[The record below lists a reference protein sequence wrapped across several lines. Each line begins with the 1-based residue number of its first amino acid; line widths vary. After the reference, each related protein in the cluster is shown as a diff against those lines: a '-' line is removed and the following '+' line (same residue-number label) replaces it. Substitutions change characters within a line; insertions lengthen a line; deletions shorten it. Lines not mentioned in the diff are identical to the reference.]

1 MKKELLALLAVGLS
15 GVSAGASATYNLMD
29 VPFTVDTLYHATVGP
44 GTTQTSLLFHNDA
57 TTIRAFYF
65 TFDVGTPYVRFS
77 GVCAGDRLAGNETV
91 SGMATRKS
99 KPGER
104 YFAGVN
110 GDFFYTGSN
119 SAGKTQRGA
128 SILGTTL
135 GSTVCNQTIYRAL
148 TNICQFVI
156 DTTGRFFIEQAVI
169 GGSVTDPRGAQ
180 APLAAFNAEAP
191 ANVVTIYN
199 DLYYGSTNEF
209 TDDMAEAELRLA
221 DGETLQLG
229 KKCRMVVTS
238 APSTGQ
244 DMLIAP
250 GHFVVHG
257 RGDACKQWVCGLQVG
272 DTVTVDSRV
281 SIGSENVVPVELLSG
296 WPKVVSGGATLDT
309 ESQWYDGATQQPR
322 GSIAY
327 GDGGKKLY
335 FLVVDGRSAISAG
348 VRLRQLGDIMRY
360 AGATEG
366 VNLDGG
372 GSATIYSCPLGV
384 INRPSDGVER
394 ADGNGFFAVCT
405 APDDSTVASIK
416 FVDWKMELPR
426 YGVCTPKFYGYNRY
440 GMLIDTDLKGVRLS
454 CPETIGHVRNDSVL
468 VADGEGCELLTASY
482 GNVTTSMPVT
492 VIGGTQL
499 AMRLDSVIND
509 GYRRY
514 AMEVTGTVGDNTIA
528 IDPSALTWSSSDQSV
543 ASVGAN
549 TGVVTGETDGET
561 VVTATVGDFTGQTR
575 VIVERPKARVM
586 PLDSVGGTGVWTIT
600 QNGGKDGKSEA
611 LQHGGLKYTF
621 TGKSSRSVYLKLTG
635 KLRVWS
641 MPDTLRVRL
650 NPGDV
655 QVKSMVFSLRVPGG
669 KAVNVTVT
677 PDTMPLNTETTY
689 SVPTSQWADA
699 LDVASYPI
707 TLNSIQVN
715 MVQPEADRQY
725 TMLFNGIEAVYGMK
739 EQWPSSEPV
748 VAADGI
754 GVTIAGTRLVLD
766 RMAESVEVYDSAGR
780 LVASAQNTTVVD
792 VDRQGTFVAV
802 VKAGGQSK
810 ACKLVLR

>member
-1 MKKELLALLAVGLS
+1 MKKEILAILAISLS
-15 GVSAGASATYNLMD
+15 GMAAGASATYNLMD

-65 TFDVGTPYVRFS
+65 TFDVGTPYVRYS

-119 SAGKTQRGA
+119 SAGKTKRGS

-148 TNICQFVI
+148 TNICQFVV
-156 DTTGRFFIEQAVI
+156 DTTGRFFIDQAVI
-169 GGSVTDPRGAQ
+169 GGTVTDAHGSQ

-199 DLYYGSTNEF
+199 DLYYGSTNEL

-238 APSTGQ
+238 APSTGT

-250 GHFVVHG
+250 QHYVVHG
-257 RGDACKQWVCGLQVG
+257 RGDACKQWVSGLQVG
-272 DTVTVDSRV
+272 DTITVDSRV
-281 SIGSENVVPVELLSG
+281 SVGGENVVPVELLSG

-372 GSATIYSCPLGV
+372 GSATIYSAPLGV

-416 FVDWKMELPR
+416 FVDWKLELPR

-454 CPETIGHVRNDSVL
+454 CPESIGHIRNDSTL
-468 VADGEGCELLTASY
+468 VADGVGCELLTASY
-482 GNVTTSMPVT
+482 GDITVSMPVT
-492 VIGGTQL
+492 VTGGTQL

-509 GYRRY
+509 GFRHY
-514 AMEVTGTVGDNTIA
+514 AVEVTGTTGDKVASIDPTALTWSSNDQSVVGIGANTGVLTGIADGEAVVTGTVGD
-528 IDPSALTWSSSDQSV
+528 
-543 ASVGAN
+543 
-549 TGVVTGETDGET
+549 
-561 VVTATVGDFTGQTR
+561 FTGHTR
-575 VIVERPKARVM
+575 VIVERPKAHVM
-586 PLDSVGGTGVWTIT
+586 PLDSLGGTSTWTIA
-600 QNGGKDGKSEA
+600 QNGGKDGKAEA
-611 LQHGGLKYTF
+611 LGHGGLKYTF
-621 TGKSSRSVYLKLTG
+621 TGKSSRSVYLKLTS

-655 QVKSMVFSLRVPGG
+655 QVKSLVFSLRTPGG
-669 KAVNVTVT
+669 KAVNVTVA
-677 PDTMPLNTETTY
+677 PDSIPLNVETIY
-689 SVPTSQWADA
+689 SVPTSDWTDA

-707 TLNSIQVN
+707 TLNYIQVN
-715 MVQPEADRQY
+715 MAQPQADRQY
-725 TMLFNGIEAVYGMK
+725 TMLFNGIEAVYGMQ
-739 EQWPSSEPV
+739 EQWPSSSPAV
-748 VAADGI
+748 IADGV
-754 GVTIAGTRLVLD
+754 GIAVDGTRIVID
-766 RMAESVEVYDSAGR
+766 RQAESVEVYDTSGR
-780 LVASAQNTTVVD
+780 LVASAQKATAVD
-792 VDRQGTFVAV
+792 VNRTGSFVVV
-802 VKAGGQSK
+802 VKSAGRSEAAK
-810 ACKLVLR
+810 VSLH